1 MTTNESKNP
10 MNTLFVGIDVGS
22 DKNMVHMKNFNNEK
36 LEHFEFI
43 NDKIGIEIL
52 KDRTLDVLKKHT
64 ELKYID
70 FVLESTSVYAV
81 HTATFLS
88 TEPNLLKFNPSV
100 YCINPKV
107 SANFRLSYINR
118 NKNDNID
125 ADILAEIARIGFLK
139 NTKPWRGT
147 QYLALQRL
155 TRHRRHLANM
165 IVREK
170 NYILSN
176 VFLKFSGLITAGVA
190 DSPFSDLYG
199 TTSLSILEEF
209 LSCEEIIDTSIE
221 DLVAFLNDKGKNRFL
236 NPTETAKKLKQAA
249 SNSYRLDKVNLEPIN
264 LAISSSINIIRTY
277 QAEIS
282 SVNKGI
288 ENTVKGINDAAYNIL
303 LSIPGIGPTIAAGIL
318 AEIGSIDNFK
328 NDSALAKFAGL
339 TWTEH
344 QSSNFKQ
351 EETSLTK
358 TGSSYLRYY
367 LVEAADKIRKYDPIY
382 SNYYQKKKDESKTH
396 KEARARVLTARKLVK
411 LIYALLSSNQLYKH

>member
-1 MTTNESKNP
+1 
-10 MNTLFVGIDVGS
+10 
-22 DKNMVHMKNFNNEK
+22 
-36 LEHFEFI
+36 
-43 NDKIGIEIL
+43 
-52 KDRTLDVLKKHT
+52 
-64 ELKYID
+64 
-70 FVLESTSVYAV
+70 
-81 HTATFLS
+81 
-88 TEPNLLKFNPSV
+88 
-100 YCINPKV
+100 
-107 SANFRLSYINR
+107 
-118 NKNDNID
+118 
-125 ADILAEIARIGFLK
+125 
-139 NTKPWRGT
+139 
-147 QYLALQRL
+147 
-155 TRHRRHLANM
+155 M
-165 IVREK
+165 IVREE

-199 TTSLSILEEF
+199 TTSFSILEEF
-209 LSCEEIIDTSIE
+209 LSCEEIIYTSIE
-221 DLVAFLNDKGKNRFL
+221 NLVVFLNDKGKNRFL

-249 SNSYRLDKVNLEPIN
+249 LNSYRLDKVNLEPIN

-288 ENTVKGINDAAYNIL
+288 ENTVKGINDTAYNIL

-328 NDSALAKFAGL
+328 NDSALSKFAGL

-344 QSSNFKQ
+344 QSSNFKH

-367 LVEAADKIRKYDPIY
+367 LVEAADKIRKYNPIY